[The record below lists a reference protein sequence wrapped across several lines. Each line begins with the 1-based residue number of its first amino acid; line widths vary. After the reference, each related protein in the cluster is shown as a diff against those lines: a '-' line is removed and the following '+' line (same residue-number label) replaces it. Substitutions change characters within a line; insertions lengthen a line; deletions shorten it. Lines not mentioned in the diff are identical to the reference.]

1 MLLKS
6 IQDHDFESEL
16 SLYFNDNPNKYI
28 IIICED
34 HCSFQRCGT
43 PKEVNGEYNYESL
56 DELYKAQ
63 QIDGIVLLLDV
74 NKTEY
79 ILKFTRNYYTAAGN
93 AIIQACYSSII
104 TRRHG
109 RGAALGVTASTLQK
123 HIKASFA
130 DGTFYPGKWKHYDVY
145 TQSCIIDVVS
155 LAAPKVSRK

>member
-1 MLLKS
+1 M
-6 IQDHDFESEL
+6 
-16 SLYFNDNPNKYI
+16 
-28 IIICED
+28 
-34 HCSFQRCGT
+34 
-43 PKEVNGEYNYESL
+43 

-79 ILKFTRNYYTAAGN
+79 IIKFTRNYYTAAGN
-93 AIIQACYSSII
+93 AIIQAGYSSII

-109 RGAALGVTASTLQK
+109 RGAALGVTASALQK

-145 TQSCIIDVVS
+145 TQSRIIDVVS
-155 LAAPKVSRK
+155 LAAPKVLRK